1 MQAWSSLSLA
11 GAVEAHYTELKI
23 FLARRVGSTSM
34 AEDIIQELWLRV
46 AGQQQPGAPPS
57 HDPAPSQAAVSEMPR
72 EEIRNPR
79 AYLYR
84 VAANLAIDRLR
95 QDQRRQDVVS
105 AEPIPET
112 ISDNQ
117 PLPDQVLAGRQAY
130 HLLQAAIRDLPEKCR
145 QVFLLY
151 RGEGLTMQQ
160 IADRQGIS
168 VKTVEKHIAKAML
181 ACRQRVRLAQ
191 EPPDML

>member
-1 MQAWSSLSLA
+1 
-11 GAVEAHYTELKI
+11 
-23 FLARRVGSTSM
+23 
-34 AEDIIQELWLRV
+34 
-46 AGQQQPGAPPS
+46 PP
-57 HDPAPSQAAVSEMPR
+57 DPAPAGPAPFQTAVTDTPR

-95 QDQRRQDVVS
+95 QDRRRQEVVS
-105 AEPIPET
+105 AEPIPQT

-117 PLPDQVLAGRQAY
+117 PLPDQVVAGRQAF

-168 VKTVEKHIAKAML
+168 VKTVEKHIAKAIL
-181 ACRQRVRLAQ
+181 ACRQRVRQAQ
-191 EPPDML
+191 EPTDMEPPDIL

>member
-1 MQAWSSLSLA
+1 MPARSSLSLA
-11 GAVEAHYTELKI
+11 GAVEAHYTELKV

-46 AGQQQPGAPPS
+46 AGQQPGPQQDNAP
-57 HDPAPSQAAVSEMPR
+57 DPAGADTMPAELR
-72 EEIRNPR
+72 EDIRNPR

-95 QDQRRQDVVS
+95 QDRRRQEVVS

-112 ISDNQ
+112 VSDNQ
-117 PLPDQVLAGRQAY
+117 PLPDQVLAGRQAFQ
-130 HLLQAAIRDLPEKCR
+130 LLQAAIRDLPEKCR

-181 ACRQRVRLAQ
+181 ACRHRVRQAQ
-191 EPPDML
+191 EPPDM